1 MGIYIGL
8 FMRTAGVSIVPSQAL
23 PMFIRL
29 YFPPILGG
37 IFWAGILITVV
48 GAAAGLSFG
57 IATNLVQDFL
67 KALPYMKMDEK
78 RALFMSRAAV
88 IFIVLSAAYMGE
100 LFSGDMILQWS
111 YLSMSLRGA
120 GTFFPF
126 IVALLSPSAFSL
138 LGIMLCWWRLI
149 GSIDS
154 AFIFT
159 NVPRFSFGLLVSASF
174 WLRYLFTEVIFM
186 IGQTKIMKIIDS
198 TEKVIKI
205 IVDPNPFHPAGGG
218 QPGDTGCLRAENFLA
233 HVIDC
238 QKEGEEIVLY
248 IKVKSG
254 TIHENM
260 QVESFVDLE
269 RQWLLSRMH
278 SGEHVISKVLENTYP
293 ELHIYKVDVGTEST
307 AVYLRY
313 PHELNWEILFKAE
326 EDANEVIKKDLPVTV
341 DVLSPEDAKKM
352 IDLKANWE
360 RIGENDLVRVVTIPD
375 FDMIACSGTHVCR
388 TSDIG
393 GVFIEG
399 FNGRAPE
406 WEFRFTVHREEAMR
420 KESYVMRKLLRT
432 IGCPLEKLEE
442 VFKRLQMENKALIK
456 DWIILKNM
464 FPLQSSHGGK
474 SFIP

>member
-1 MGIYIGL
+1 
-8 FMRTAGVSIVPSQAL
+8 
-23 PMFIRL
+23 
-29 YFPPILGG
+29 
-37 IFWAGILITVV
+37 
-48 GAAAGLSFG
+48 
-57 IATNLVQDFL
+57 
-67 KALPYMKMDEK
+67 
-78 RALFMSRAAV
+78 
-88 IFIVLSAAYMGE
+88 
-100 LFSGDMILQWS
+100 
-111 YLSMSLRGA
+111 
-120 GTFFPF
+120 
-126 IVALLSPSAFSL
+126 
-138 LGIMLCWWRLI
+138 
-149 GSIDS
+149 
-154 AFIFT
+154 
-159 NVPRFSFGLLVSASF
+159 
-174 WLRYLFTEVIFM
+174 M

-456 DWIILKNM
+456 GLDHLKEYVSFPWVEQSMGGHPLYSFELPNIPIEVVSSCVSRKLKEIPEAICLCIVPAEEGCHFLLGGGEKTSLDLQGFVKNNRTLGIRGGGRKDWVSGKAQCTYLARWVEE
-464 FPLQSSHGGK
+464 LQVY
-474 SFIP
+474 FVNR